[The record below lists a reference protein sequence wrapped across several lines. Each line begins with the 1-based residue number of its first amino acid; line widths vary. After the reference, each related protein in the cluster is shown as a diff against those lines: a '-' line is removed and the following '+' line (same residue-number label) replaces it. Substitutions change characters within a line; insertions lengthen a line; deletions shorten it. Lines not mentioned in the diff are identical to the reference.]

1 MESEDVTRER
11 KPLRLRKLRYAGDLT
26 EAFNARPADQPFG
39 ESGTGWPYRVLS
51 VAVEPVAQVAGGGAI
66 TVVTLEPYPV
76 DAYGDYLER
85 QRAAWLAKR
94 GGKT

>member
-1 MESEDVTRER
+1 METEDVTRER
-11 KPLRLRKLRYAGDLT
+11 KPLRLRKLRYRGDLT

-39 ESGTGWPYRVLS
+39 ESGAGWPYRVLS
-51 VAVEPVAQVAGGGAI
+51 VEFQPSGSTGA

-94 GGKT
+94 GGR